1 MMELQELLT
10 FAGTV
15 LASVVGAVKYAG
27 NKLEIYRE
35 QSRLEREADRAERM
49 ARDERMLHQL
59 DEMNKTNQSL
69 LATNKEL
76 AEGQRVLIN
85 EHSVKINNIENTVI
99 VMSEKLDNRLN
110 LKKGEHHGN

>member
-1 MMELQELLT
+1 MELQELLT
-10 FAGTV
+10 FVGTV
-15 LASVVGAVKYAG
+15 GTSVFGAIKYATS
-27 NKLEIYRE
+27 KLEIYRE

-49 ARDERMLHQL
+49 ARDERMLSQL

-99 VMSEKLDNRLN
+99 VMAEKLDNRLN
-110 LKKGEHHGN
+110 LKKGEQHGN

>member
-1 MMELQELLT
+1 MDIQELL
-10 FAGTV
+10 ALIGTV
-15 LASVVGAVKYAG
+15 GTSIFGAVKYAT

-35 QSRLEREADRAERM
+35 QGRVEREADRAERM
-49 ARDERMLHQL
+49 ARDERMMHQL
-59 DEMNKTNQSL
+59 DEMSKTNQVL
-69 LATNKEL
+69 VATNKEL
-76 AEGQRVLIN
+76 AEGQRVLLN